1 MFSIQ
6 CWYSVIRA
14 GQPPH
19 LVRCSANSPATS
31 QWPGSLVGSRS
42 WCIEQVWTLTC
53 YNFNVR
59 TGVLLTFININ
70 EVGPLFKHQILNSAS
85 QYKPKPK
92 ADGDFSARSLFL
104 SVGQSAVYFG
114 QCPFLPQRNN
124 DENYRY
130 WHRKL
135 THKLW
140 RFLLDILMSPCHCI
154 LDFSVLE
161 E

>member
-1 MFSIQ
+1 M
-6 CWYSVIRA
+6 W
-14 GQPPH
+14 GQ
-19 LVRCSANSPATS
+19 
-31 QWPGSLVGSRS
+31 
-42 WCIEQVWTLTC
+42 EYFLTI
-53 YNFNVR
+53 
-59 TGVLLTFININ
+59 INIK

-85 QYKPKPK
+85 RYKPKLK
-92 ADGDFSARSLFL
+92 ADGDISACSLLFH

-154 LDFSVLE
+154 LDFQFWRNKVSGLITNFNISLGCWLLGWKE
-161 E
+161 Y